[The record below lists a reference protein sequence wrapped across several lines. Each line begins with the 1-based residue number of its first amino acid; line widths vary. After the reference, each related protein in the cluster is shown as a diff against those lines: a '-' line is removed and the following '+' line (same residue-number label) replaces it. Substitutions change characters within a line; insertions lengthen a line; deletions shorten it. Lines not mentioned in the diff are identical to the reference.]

1 MHHDDRETDEP
12 GRRRSVPCPTF
23 PPPRSAPSSAC
34 VHAHSGVVAV
44 VVVGVNIWLK
54 KQNTHINQRNN
65 NDSGSDGGSDTT
77 RTRMCVSSQF
87 RCMHHQRRAP
97 RTARAAPTL
106 RAAAGARPMQA
117 ALLGRH
123 IVRLSFCPVPP
134 LGSAR
139 LGSAPNFSALI
150 DASFLFFFFSFHHLN
165 PFGGASCAARH
176 RHVHRVPP
184 PSRSAVEARG
194 GRRCHAADPVISSR
208 SFPPCR

>member
-1 MHHDDRETDEP
+1 MHHADRETDEP

-34 VHAHSGVVAV
+34 VHAHSGVVV

-54 KQNTHINQRNN
+54 KQKLKKTHTHINHRNN

-123 IVRLSFCPVPP
+123 IVRLSFALSLRSVR

-139 LGSAPNFSALI
+139 FGPQLQRL
-150 DASFLFFFFSFHHLN
+150 DRRLFSFSFFL
-165 PFGGASCAARH
+165 
-176 RHVHRVPP
+176 
-184 PSRSAVEARG
+184 
-194 GRRCHAADPVISSR
+194 SS
-208 SFPPCR
+208 FIPI